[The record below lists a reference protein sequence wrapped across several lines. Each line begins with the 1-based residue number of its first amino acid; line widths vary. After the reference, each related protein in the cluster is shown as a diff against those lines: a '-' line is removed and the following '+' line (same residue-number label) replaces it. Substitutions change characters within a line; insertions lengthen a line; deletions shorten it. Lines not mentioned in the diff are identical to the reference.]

1 MKKCF
6 LLALPASGHEGMED
20 RVSDVLGKAPTF
32 TFVEIVDGVV
42 RDVRVEEN
50 EASNLSHGAGPI
62 AMKKLKEEGVDAVA
76 TVDAG
81 PGAKTLLELSGIR
94 MNHVEP
100 QSRVSEA
107 TEKALMQ
114 LLTKGES
121 VILSPKGRTTHR

>member
-1 MKKCF
+1 
-6 LLALPASGHEGMED
+6 MED

-50 EASNLSHGAGPI
+50 KASNLSHGAGPI

-94 MNHVEP
+94 MNHVEL

-107 TEKALMQ
+107 TEKALIQ
-114 LLTKGES
+114 LLIKGES